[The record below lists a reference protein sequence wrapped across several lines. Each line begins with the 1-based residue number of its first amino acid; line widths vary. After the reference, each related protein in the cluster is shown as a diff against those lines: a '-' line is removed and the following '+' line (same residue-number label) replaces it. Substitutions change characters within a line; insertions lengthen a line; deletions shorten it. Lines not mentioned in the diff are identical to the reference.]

1 MHQCRWQVGHKA
13 TIFVRSYC
21 YSLTLKSSLTKEN
34 SGHCDIVCREACLHA
49 NDTSELEFEWYQDEM
64 TSDGRV
70 WLGAMRYWREL
81 RERTGHGCFRGQ
93 HGIGSSH
100 EKREPVVALD
110 LVLTNRNRHGAVLLV
125 GQVAPDSA
133 LLQRVFEAGDATVV
147 RCNSRTQVIEHLS
160 SLADP
165 TSPNT
170 RLALVC
176 RRAGRRASGREAS
189 DANRH
194 SFDRSVKE
202 WGRHEA
208 RCTHMASRR
217 SLAPTLSASWQR
229 PSVRHCGCTSVSR
242 VHVRCSDLVVQ
253 IYLSFVRGCF
263 VGNKR

>member
-1 MHQCRWQVGHKA
+1 
-13 TIFVRSYC
+13 
-21 YSLTLKSSLTKEN
+21 
-34 SGHCDIVCREACLHA
+34 
-49 NDTSELEFEWYQDEM
+49 M

-110 LVLTNRNRHGAVLLV
+110 LVLTNRNRHRAVLLV

-176 RRAGRRASGREAS
+176 GQQAGERAEEKRLTPIGTRSTGR
-189 DANRH
+189 
-194 SFDRSVKE
+194 
-202 WGRHEA
+202 
-208 RCTHMASRR
+208 
-217 SLAPTLSASWQR
+217 
-229 PSVRHCGCTSVSR
+229 
-242 VHVRCSDLVVQ
+242 
-253 IYLSFVRGCF
+253 
-263 VGNKR
+263 